1 MKTFL
6 KTMLALT
13 LTVTF
18 LLTGCETPD
27 VSSENSLDINNT
39 SSEALSA
46 TVQAECEEIL
56 SVFSGNMLLNR
67 SFKSTDKISVRN
79 LVDWY
84 GYHLKAL
91 GTDLSPYINEDFGG
105 LVFPAKEFE
114 TVIRDFFGLEKEH
127 LQNSDSFYTE
137 FDGYPVDGPL
147 FELAENS
154 YQITDAEVLGNTYTI
169 YFDFTVEDNDTEKC
183 MLVAEKNGDKIKFV
197 SYSRR
202 IDFAN
207 DEILNYEKLSIKTDY
222 KLSHINSSLFT
233 DDALYFTCYTS
244 PYKDRNPDDMDYH
257 NGRRRIIKM
266 DFSGKSAQL
275 PDFDDTLYEF
285 VSILLEDEN
294 KNLYV
299 KNIVTL
305 VDEVGNEAGHEYTVF
320 KLDQNGAAIEKT
332 DLSEKDSF
340 VNLCVDKDGYIYTQ
354 TSDTVS
360 IFDPNLNKI
369 SDIDLNCHH
378 SYDIFSV
385 TDSRVV
391 CVVEK
396 DYTLR
401 ILTVDRENATAEE
414 SFVTRN
420 MNMAYK
426 GNSKYDIL
434 LHDYTEDKIY
444 GVRLGETPKELVCL
458 ADYGLENFE
467 ITNLKLTESG
477 DIVMVCDTGYEWP
490 DGEKSKGGVSDVFI
504 LKKQ

>member
-6 KTMLALT
+6 KTLLAFILAT
-13 LTVTF
+13 TF
-18 LLTGCETPD
+18 LLTGCETPN
-27 VSSENSLDINNT
+27 VSSENSSDITDT
-39 SSEALSA
+39 SSNALSP

-56 SVFSGNMLLNR
+56 SVFSDNMLLSR
-67 SFKSTDKISVRN
+67 SFKSTDKIDVRT
-79 LVDWY
+79 LVNWY
-84 GYHLKAL
+84 GYHLKAQ
-91 GTDLSPYINEDFGG
+91 GADLLQYVNENFGG
-105 LVFPAKEFE
+105 VVFPAEEFE
-114 TVIRDFFGLEKEH
+114 TAIHDFFGLEKEH
-127 LQNSDSFYTE
+127 LQKSESFYTE
-137 FDGYPVDGPL
+137 YDGYPVDGAL

-154 YQITDAEVLGNTYTI
+154 YQITDAEILENTYTI
-169 YFDFTVEDNDTEKC
+169 YFDFTVVDNDTEKC
-183 MLVAEKNGDKIKFV
+183 MLVAEKDGDKIKFV
-197 SYSRR
+197 SYGRR
-202 IDFAN
+202 IDYAN
-207 DEILNYEKLSIKTDY
+207 DEVINYEKLSIKTDY
-222 KLSHINSSLFT
+222 KLGHINSSLFT
-233 DDALYFTCYTS
+233 DDSLYFTCYTS

-257 NGRRRIIKM
+257 NSRCRIIKM
-266 DFSGKSAQL
+266 DFSGNSAQL

-305 VDEVGNEAGHEYTVF
+305 VDEVGNEAGYEYTVF

-378 SYDIFSV
+378 SYDIFNG

-401 ILTVDRENATAEE
+401 ILTVDRETATAEE

-444 GVRLGETPKELVCL
+444 GVKLGETPKELVCL

-477 DIVMVCDTGYEWP
+477 DIIMVCDTGYEWP
-490 DGEKSKGGVSDVFI
+490 DGEKSKGGVSDIVI
-504 LKKQ
+504 LKRR